1 MIGLRSRLAVALLVF
16 GLCLVYALPS
26 VPYIGTALE
35 NVLPSKKINLGLD
48 LKGGIHLTLGVDVAK
63 AVSNS
68 LALAGQDI
76 RRLAKDEK
84 IVVLHPRVVGNDK
97 LEFALPRVND
107 EAKLQEIL
115 QKNFPQLNVGEPRR
129 TEAGLRYVAEFRPEE
144 ISRIEDMA
152 LDQALRTIRNRIDQF
167 GVAEPDIRK
176 QEGNRIQVQ
185 LPGLSDPR
193 RAVQI
198 LGQTAHLEFHLVR
211 DDVDPNKAVLPS
223 GVMALPL
230 LEKGHDGSETATRLI
245 AVEKDAMLSGEDVA
259 DAQPTF
265 EKNRASVS
273 LSFNSRGAT
282 LFENV
287 TGENVG
293 RRMAIVLDDKVY
305 SAPVI
310 QQRIAG
316 GRAVITGQFTTQEAT
331 DLAIVLR
338 AGSLPA
344 PVSVLEERTVGPSLG
359 QESIDSGINAALVG
373 AAAVVVFM
381 AIYYG
386 MSGVIADVMLCFTML
401 IVMAGMAGFGA
412 TLTLPGIA
420 GIVLTIGMAVDAIV
434 LDDKVYSAPVIQQ
447 RIAGGRAVITG
458 QFTTQEATDLAI
470 VLRAGS
476 LPAPVSV
483 LEERTVGPS
492 LGQESIDSGINAALV
507 GAAAVVVF
515 MAIYYGMS
523 GVIADVML
531 CFTML
536 IVMAGMA
543 GFGATLTLP
552 GIAGIVLTIGMAV
565 DANVLIYE
573 RIREELHLGLSP
585 LAAVKAG
592 FERATISITD
602 SNLTTIIATVL
613 LYQFGTGPIRGFA
626 VTLSLGIVASMFTAI
641 FVSRAIFEYWARKCG
656 PKGISI

>member
-97 LEFALPRVND
+97 LEFALPRVDD

-273 LSFNSRGAT
+273 LNFNSRGAT

-293 RRMAIVLDDKVY
+293 RRM
-305 SAPVI
+305 
-310 QQRIAG
+310 
-316 GRAVITGQFTTQEAT
+316 
-331 DLAIVLR
+331 AIVLR

-386 MSGVIADVMLCFTML
+386 MSGVIAD
-401 IVMAGMAGFGA
+401 I
-412 TLTLPGIA
+412 
-420 GIVLTIGMAVDAIV
+420 
-434 LDDKVYSAPVIQQ
+434 
-447 RIAGGRAVITG
+447 
-458 QFTTQEATDLAI
+458 
-470 VLRAGS
+470 
-476 LPAPVSV
+476 
-483 LEERTVGPS
+483 
-492 LGQESIDSGINAALV
+492 
-507 GAAAVVVF
+507 
-515 MAIYYGMS
+515 
-523 GVIADVML
+523 ML

-602 SNLTTIIATVL
+602 SNLTTIIATVI